1 MVVEEL
7 AVKFEL
13 KVVVVHLVAEIE
25 VDVVVV
31 LFEVVEV
38 EEVEGNDH

>member
-13 KVVVVHLVAEIE
+13 KVVVVHLVAETE
-25 VDVVVV
+25 VVAVVVMI
-31 LFEVVEV
+31 EVVEA